1 MLTND
6 ARRISCDKVTCL
18 EQINAARIGV
28 ICQSAVSKLPRYSVS
43 LQNIQGSST
52 CFWEA
57 MFPTCPIAMAVTIHT
72 LPWKGLKK
80 APFLFLVWQHPW
92 FSFSGMVWTEK
103 EFCQASGDFSLEQV
117 GIDVSAPCTQESNS
131 LDDNPAKH
139 ARMKKTRSLCV
150 M

>member
-1 MLTND
+1 MPDRHGCNYSHV
-6 ARRISCDKVTCL
+6 AL
-18 EQINAARIGV
+18 ERVEKSPFSLLSMAASLVFFFGHGV
-28 ICQSAVSKLPRYSVS
+28 DTSHLGDVS
-43 LQNIQGSST
+43 
-52 CFWEA
+52 
-57 MFPTCPIAMAVTIHT
+57 
-72 LPWKGLKK
+72 
-80 APFLFLVWQHPW
+80 
-92 FSFSGMVWTEK
+92 EK